1 MSSRLQ
7 VISGVTLKNYTF
19 FKLLDLLKPLDLSKS
34 NG

>member
-7 VISGVTLKNYTF
+7 VIPGITLKNYTF
-19 FKLLDLLKPLDLSKS
+19 FKPLDLLKPLDLSKS

>member
-7 VISGVTLKNYTF
+7 VIPGVILKNYTF